1 MKMKMVKIIA
11 AAAAL
16 TIPLCAFSSCGDKT
30 QYSGKLQTYSIA
42 TQQTT
47 TKDSSEKDSSS
58 KASTTKKT
66 IHPGTCLYTASAVLS
81 VRSQKLIFTPPGR

>member
-1 MKMKMVKIIA
+1 MKMVKIIA

-16 TIPLCAFSSCGDKT
+16 ALPLCAFSSCGDKT

-66 IHPGTCLYTASAVLS
+66 TFYDL
-81 VRSQKLIFTPPGR
+81 